1 MHLSA
6 LASCYRVM
14 SKFKVL
20 ITGAGGFVGGF
31 IAKHLESKFE
41 LLTPSSK
48 ELDLTDLEQVEQ
60 WFNHNEVDVVVHC
73 ALSGR
78 EVLSST
84 DPQFLSD
91 GLLMFRNLWLQKHHY
106 KRLVNLGTAY
116 EFDLTKS
123 NDNVLEYDFIQH
135 LPKTSY
141 GYAKNIA
148 ARIIRDTPGFYNLK
162 LFGVFHESESSN
174 RFFQR
179 VRHQDEIVINND
191 IYLDYIY
198 LPDIL
203 PMLELMIL
211 GYSQHCD
218 VNMVYSNKYRLSDM
232 AKVLCNH
239 AGLPTSKIKIKN
251 PTGNNLTGDSVALSS
266 YKFNL
271 IGLEQGLRNYK

>member
-1 MHLSA
+1 MNK
-6 LASCYRVM
+6 R
-14 SKFKVL
+14 KIL
-20 ITGAGGFVGGF
+20 ITGASGFVGSF
-31 IAKHLESKFE
+31 IANHLELKYE

-48 ELDLTDLEQVEQ
+48 EMDLTNLEQVEQ

-73 ALSGR
+73 ALNGR

-84 DPQFLSD
+84 EPQFLSD

-106 KRLVNLGTAY
+106 TRLVNLGTAY

-123 NDNVLEYDFIQH
+123 NDNVLEHEFVHH

-141 GYAKNIA
+141 GYAKNVA
-148 ARIIRDTPGFYNLK
+148 ARIIRDTPNFYNLK

-179 VRHQDEIVINND
+179 VKQQDEVVINND

-203 PMLELMIL
+203 PMLDRMVE
-211 GYSQHCD
+211 GRSQHSD
-218 VNMVYSNKYRLSDM
+218 VNMVYPHKYRLSKM
-232 AKVLCNH
+232 AEILCKH
-239 AGLPTSKIKIKN
+239 LGLPLTKIKIKN

-266 YKFNL
+266 YNFNL

>member
-1 MHLSA
+1 MQLQA
-6 LASCYRVM
+6 LVSCYRVM

-20 ITGAGGFVGGF
+20 ITGASGFVGSF

-48 ELDLTDLEQVEQ
+48 ELDLTNLEQVEQ
-60 WFNHNEVDVVVHC
+60 WFNQNEVNVIVHC

-84 DPQFLSD
+84 DPKFLSD

-106 KRLVNLGTAY
+106 TRLVNLGTAY

-123 NDNVLEYDFIQH
+123 NDNVLEHDFVHH

-141 GYAKNIA
+141 GYAKNVI
-148 ARIIRDTPGFYNLK
+148 ARIIRDTPGFFNLK
-162 LFGVFHESESSN
+162 LFGVFHETESPN

-179 VRHQDEIVINND
+179 ICNQDEIIINND

-203 PMLELMIL
+203 PMLELMIA
-211 GYSQHCD
+211 GHSQHSD
-218 VNMVYSNKYRLSDM
+218 VNMVYPNKYRLSDM
-232 AKVLCNH
+232 AEVLCDH
-239 AGLPTSKIKIKN
+239 LRLPMSKIKIKN
-251 PTGNNLTGDSVALSS
+251 SSGNNLTGDSVALSS
-266 YKFNL
+266 YNFKL

>member
-1 MHLSA
+1 MN
-6 LASCYRVM
+6 
-14 SKFKVL
+14 KFKVL

-31 IAKHLESKFE
+31 IAKHLESKCE

-48 ELDLTDLEQVEQ
+48 EMDLTNLEQVEQ
-60 WFNHNEVDVVVHC
+60 WFNHNEVDVVIHC
-73 ALSGR
+73 ALNGR

-84 DPQFLSD
+84 NPQFLSD

-106 KRLVNLGTAY
+106 SRLVNLGTAY

-123 NDNVLEYDFIQH
+123 NNNVLENDFVHH

-141 GYAKNIA
+141 GYAKNIV

-162 LFGVFHESESSN
+162 LFGVFHETESPN

-179 VRHQDEIVINND
+179 IKQQNEVVINND

-203 PMLELMIL
+203 PMLELMIK
-211 GYSQHCD
+211 GHSQHSD
-218 VNMVYSNKYRLSDM
+218 VNMVYPRKYRLSEM
-232 AKVLCNH
+232 AELLCDQLE
-239 AGLPTSKIKIKN
+239 LPLSKIEIKN

-266 YKFNL
+266 YNFKL

>member
-1 MHLSA
+1 
-6 LASCYRVM
+6 M
-14 SKFKVL
+14 SKLKVL
-20 ITGAGGFVGGF
+20 ITGASGFVGSF
-31 IAKHLESKFE
+31 ISKHLESMFE
-41 LLTPSSK
+41 ILTPSSK
-48 ELDLTDLEQVEQ
+48 ELDLTNLEQVEQ
-60 WFNHNEVDVVVHC
+60 WFDHNEVDVVVHC

-106 KRLVNLGTAY
+106 SRLVNLGTAY

-123 NDNVLEYDFIQH
+123 NNNVLENDFVHH

-162 LFGVFHESESSN
+162 LFGVFHELESLN

-179 VRHQDEIVINND
+179 VRHQDEVVINND

-198 LPDIL
+198 LPDVL
-203 PMLELMIL
+203 PMLELMIT
-211 GYSQHCD
+211 GRSQHCD
-218 VNMVYSNKYRLSDM
+218 VNMVYPNKYRLSDM

-239 AGLPTSKIKIKN
+239 VGLPISKIKIKD